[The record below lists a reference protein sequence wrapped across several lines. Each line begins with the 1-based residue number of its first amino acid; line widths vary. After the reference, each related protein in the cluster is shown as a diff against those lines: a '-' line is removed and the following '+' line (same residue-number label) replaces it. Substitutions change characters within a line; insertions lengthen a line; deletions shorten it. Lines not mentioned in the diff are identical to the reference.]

1 METIDKLDAKSPIVE
16 AYRSVR
22 TSIEYSN
29 LDAKLKIIL
38 VTSTQQNEGKSTVA
52 SNLAISFSK
61 LPNKKILLIDADL
74 RNPSIHRVFSIGNS
88 DGMMS
93 ILKGDKD
100 LKSTVYNLNENLD
113 ILTTGV
119 IPPNPDEIL
128 VTDKMKEFIQQIK
141 EKYDYIFID
150 SPPIGIISD
159 ASLLSQLSDGVIFVI
174 SSGEVETDFA
184 KLAKEKLMN
193 VDAKILG
200 AVLNKYE
207 SHNDDYRYYYSEYYG
222 ARKKRKLFRLGKF
235 KRKTKKHLKVEKA

>member
-1 METIDKLDAKSPIVE
+1 METIDKLNAKSPIVE

-100 LKSTVYNLNENLD
+100 LKSIVYNRNDNLD

-128 VTDKMKEFIQQIK
+128 VTDKMKKFIQQTK

-150 SPPIGIISD
+150 SPPIGIVSD
-159 ASLLSQLSDGVIFVI
+159 ASLLSKLSDGVIFVV
-174 SSGEVETDFA
+174 S
-184 KLAKEKLMN
+184 
-193 VDAKILG
+193 
-200 AVLNKYE
+200 
-207 SHNDDYRYYYSEYYG
+207 
-222 ARKKRKLFRLGKF
+222 
-235 KRKTKKHLKVEKA
+235 

>member
-88 DGMMS
+88 D
-93 ILKGDKD
+93 
-100 LKSTVYNLNENLD
+100 
-113 ILTTGV
+113 
-119 IPPNPDEIL
+119 
-128 VTDKMKEFIQQIK
+128 
-141 EKYDYIFID
+141 
-150 SPPIGIISD
+150 
-159 ASLLSQLSDGVIFVI
+159 
-174 SSGEVETDFA
+174 
-184 KLAKEKLMN
+184 
-193 VDAKILG
+193 
-200 AVLNKYE
+200 
-207 SHNDDYRYYYSEYYG
+207 
-222 ARKKRKLFRLGKF
+222 
-235 KRKTKKHLKVEKA
+235 

>member
-29 LDAKLKIIL
+29 LDDKLKVIL

-61 LPNKKILLIDADL
+61 LPNKKILLIDGDL

-93 ILKGDKD
+93 ILKGEKD
-100 LKSTVYNLNENLD
+100 LKSTINTFNDNLD

-128 VTDKMKEFIQQIK
+128 VTDKMKKFIQQIK

-150 SPPIGIISD
+150 SPPIGIVSD
-159 ASLLSQLSDGVIFVI
+159 ASLLSQLSDGVIFVV

-184 KLAKEKLMN
+184 KLAKDKLMN
-193 VDAKILG
+193 VEAKILG
-200 AVLNKYE
+200 AVLN
-207 SHNDDYRYYYSEYYG
+207 
-222 ARKKRKLFRLGKF
+222 
-235 KRKTKKHLKVEKA
+235 

>member
-1 METIDKLDAKSPIVE
+1 METIDKLNAKSPIVE

-100 LKSTVYNLNENLD
+100 LKSIVYNLNDNLD

-128 VTDKMKEFIQQIK
+128 VTDKMKKFIQQTK

-150 SPPIGIISD
+150 SPPIGIVSD
-159 ASLLSQLSDGVIFVI
+159 ASLLSQLSDGVIFVV
-174 SSGEVETDFA
+174 SSGAVEPDFA
-184 KLAKEKLMN
+184 KL
-193 VDAKILG
+193 

-207 SHNDDYRYYYSEYYG
+207 SHNDDYGYYYSEYYG
-222 ARKKRKLFRLGKF
+222 ARKKRKLFRLSKF

>member
-29 LDAKLKIIL
+29 LDDKLKVIL

-61 LPNKKILLIDADL
+61 LPNKKILLIDGDL

-93 ILKGDKD
+93 ILKGEKD
-100 LKSTVYNLNENLD
+100 LKSTINTFNDNLD

-128 VTDKMKEFIQQIK
+128 VTDKMKKFIQQIK

-150 SPPIGIISD
+150 SPPIGIVSD
-159 ASLLSQLSDGVIFVI
+159 A
-174 SSGEVETDFA
+174 
-184 KLAKEKLMN
+184 
-193 VDAKILG
+193 
-200 AVLNKYE
+200 
-207 SHNDDYRYYYSEYYG
+207 R
-222 ARKKRKLFRLGKF
+222 R
-235 KRKTKKHLKVEKA
+235 

>member
-29 LDAKLKIIL
+29 LDDKLKVIL

-61 LPNKKILLIDADL
+61 LPNKKILLIDGDL

-93 ILKGDKD
+93 ILKGEKD
-100 LKSTVYNLNENLD
+100 LKSTINTFNDNLD

-128 VTDKMKEFIQQIK
+128 VTDKMKKFIQQIK

-150 SPPIGIISD
+150 SPPIGIVSD
-159 ASLLSQLSDGVIFVI
+159 ASLLSQLSDGVIFVV

-184 KLAKEKLMN
+184 KLAKDKLMN
-193 VDAKILG
+193 VEAKILG

-207 SHNDDYRYYYSEYYG
+207 SHNDDYGYYYSEYYG
-222 ARKKRKLFRLGKF
+222 ARK
-235 KRKTKKHLKVEKA
+235 

>member
-29 LDAKLKIIL
+29 LDDKLKVIL

-61 LPNKKILLIDADL
+61 LPNKKILLIDGDL

-93 ILKGDKD
+93 ILKGEKD
-100 LKSTVYNLNENLD
+100 LKSTVNTFNDNLD

-128 VTDKMKEFIQQIK
+128 VTDKMKKFIQQIK

-150 SPPIGIISD
+150 SPPIGIVSD
-159 ASLLSQLSDGVIFVI
+159 ASLLSQLSDGVIFVV

-184 KLAKEKLMN
+184 KLAKDKLMN
-193 VDAKILG
+193 VEAKILG

-207 SHNDDYRYYYSEYYG
+207 NHNDDYGYYYSEYYG
-222 ARKKRKLFRLGKF
+222 GRKKRKLFELSKF

>member
-61 LPNKKILLIDADL
+61 LPNKKILLIDGDL

-93 ILKGDKD
+93 ILKGEKD
-100 LKSTVYNLNENLD
+100 LKSTINTFNDNLD

-119 IPPNPDEIL
+119 IPQNPDEIL
-128 VTDKMKEFIQQIK
+128 ATDKMKKFIQQIK

-150 SPPIGIISD
+150 SPPIGIVSD
-159 ASLLSQLSDGVIFVI
+159 ASLLSQLSDGVIFVV

>member
-113 ILTTGV
+113 ILMTGV

-150 SPPIGIISD
+150 SPPIGIVSD
-159 ASLLSQLSDGVIFVI
+159 ASLLSQLSDGVIFVV
-174 SSGEVETDFA
+174 SSGEVETA
-184 KLAKEKLMN
+184 KDKLMN

-207 SHNDDYRYYYSEYYG
+207 SHNDDYGYYYSEYYG

>member
-150 SPPIGIISD
+150 SPPIGIVSD

-200 AVLNKYE
+200 AVFNKYE
-207 SHNDDYRYYYSEYYG
+207 SHNDDYGYYYSEYYG

>member
-150 SPPIGIISD
+150 SPPIGIVSD

-200 AVLNKYE
+200 AELNKYE
-207 SHNDDYRYYYSEYYG
+207 SHNDDYGYYYSEYSG

>member
-150 SPPIGIISD
+150 SPPIGIVSD